1 MHLRYNLI
9 LFSVH
14 CVEKIE
20 EYLLQNPQFLDA
32 YVTKNVDQETLEC
45 WLLDRHKVAQS
56 RKSSLSRWKFG
67 AAGGAAAAAAEPK
80 KSMLQELARSLQKSN
95 SREGSVMWELAVC
108 IASAVSADSFILY
121 LANKRDGTLCKYN
134 IIVNNG
140 VVSSISSSPQSNGTK

>member
-1 MHLRYNLI
+1 MYCVGLRAD
-9 LFSVH
+9 
-14 CVEKIE
+14 KIE
-20 EYLLQNPQFLDA
+20 DFLQQNPQFLDQ

-45 WLLDRHKVAQS
+45 WLLDRHKIAQS

-80 KSMLQELARSLQKSN
+80 KNMLQELAKSLQKNN

-121 LANKRDGTLCKYN
+121 LADKRDGTLCKFK
-134 IIVNNG
+134 IVVNNG
-140 VVSSISSSPQSNGTK
+140 TITSVSASPRSNGVK